1 MYSILKTY
9 KGFLTAMRQEV
20 TRANKGWALDGVVL
34 YNEVTKM
41 LKEDVINPPPPEIGE
56 TVLKYY

>member
-1 MYSILKTY
+1 
-9 KGFLTAMRQEV
+9 MRQEV